1 MLWIQACFCSMRKFS
16 LFPSL
21 SLSLSLP
28 PSISLSLS
36 LSLYIYIYVLQVE
49 LDGAKTRLAAQHAQ
63 IQLLQTQLEE
73 GQHVTVPSQHVTAPS
88 HCAPFDESAP
98 LVAQVLVGGVSS

>member
-1 MLWIQACFCSMRKFS
+1 VGGWRGAEGRGCENGREIL
-16 LFPSL
+16 
-21 SLSLSLP
+21 
-28 PSISLSLS
+28 
-36 LSLYIYIYVLQVE
+36 LQVE

-73 GQHVTVPSQHVTAPS
+73 GQYVTVPSLDVTVPS

-98 LVAQVLVGGVSS
+98 LVAQVLVGG